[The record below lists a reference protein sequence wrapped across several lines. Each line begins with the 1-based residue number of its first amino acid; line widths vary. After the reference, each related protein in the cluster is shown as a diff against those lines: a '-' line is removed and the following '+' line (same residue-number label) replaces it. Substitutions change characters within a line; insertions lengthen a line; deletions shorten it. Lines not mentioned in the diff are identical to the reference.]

1 MFQRKAYDQLVAW
14 KARSQGRTALL
25 LEGARRVG
33 KTTLARAFAR
43 NEYADSLIIDFS
55 QVSREVLEIFEHQRG
70 DLDRLFAQLQAYFD
84 VRLRPR
90 RALVVFD
97 EVQRFPPARELVK
110 HLVADGRYD
119 ILETGSL
126 VSIKKNV
133 SGIVIPSEE
142 EALELHPFDFEEYL
156 WALGS
161 EPLALA
167 ARDAFAR
174 LEPLPQAVHR
184 KAERLF
190 REYLLVG
197 GMPQVIAAYAQA
209 KDFGEADRVKRRI
222 LKLYQEDIAKFS
234 NGDHTRLAALFAAI
248 PGQLT
253 KREKR
258 FTLAR
263 LGASARYR
271 QYAGALFWLES
282 SRTVNVCRGVSDP
295 AVGLALSEDA
305 AAFKCY
311 MADTGLLCA
320 HAFADR
326 GETPNALYRQV
337 LLEKLSL
344 NEGMLVE
351 NAVAQQLRAA
361 GYSLHFY
368 SRSSTDNRERMEIDF
383 LIVRDVETTGMK
395 ARLNPIEVKSTDRY
409 GLKSLDKFKAKFARR
424 VGAQY
429 VLHPRP
435 LKVEGERV
443 FLPLYM
449 AHLL

>member
-1 MFQRKAYDQLVAW
+1 MFQRKAYAQLTDW
-14 KARSQGRTALL
+14 KERNQGRSALL
-25 LEGARRVG
+25 IEGARRVG
-33 KTTLARAFAR
+33 KTTLAQEFAR
-43 NEYADSLIIDFS
+43 REYASSLFIDFS
-55 QVSREVLEIFEHQRG
+55 RVPREVLDIFDNLRG
-70 DLDRLFAQLQAYFD
+70 DLDRLFSRLQAYFD

-90 RALVVFD
+90 EALVVFD
-97 EVQRFPPARELVK
+97 EVQRFPPARELIK

-119 ILETGSL
+119 YLETGSL
-126 VSIKKNV
+126 VSIRKNV
-133 SGIVIPSEE
+133 SEIVIPSEE
-142 EALELHPFDFEEYL
+142 EALDLHPLDFEEYL
-156 WALGS
+156 WAMGS
-161 EPLALA
+161 EPLAQA
-167 ARDAFAR
+167 ARESFAR
-174 LEPLPQAVHR
+174 LEPLPQALHR
-184 KAERLF
+184 RAERLF

-197 GMPQVIAAYAQA
+197 GMPQVAAAYARA
-209 KDFGEADRVKRRI
+209 KDFGEADRIKRRI
-222 LKLYQEDIAKFS
+222 LKLYQEDIAKFAG
-234 NGDHTRLAALFAAI
+234 GDHTKLAALFAAI

-271 QYAGALFWLES
+271 EYAGALFWLEE
-282 SRTVNVCRGVSDP
+282 SRTVNLCRAVSDP

-326 GETPNALYRQV
+326 AATPNELYRQV
-337 LLEKLSL
+337 LLEKLSV

-351 NAVAQQLRAA
+351 NVVAQQLRAA
-361 GYSLHFY
+361 GHRLRFY
-368 SRSSTDNRERMEIDF
+368 SKSTPEAEERMEIDF
-383 LIVRDVETTGMK
+383 LLVREAADMK
-395 ARLNPIEVKSTDRY
+395 ARVNPVEVKSTGRY
-409 GLKSLDKFKAKFARR
+409 GLKSLDKFTCKFTRR
-424 VGAQY
+424 VGRQY
-429 VLHPRP
+429 VLHPKP